1 MSQFSLD
8 IIKFDALF
16 IYGYK
21 NDNTKVS
28 IPKKRYLRKEKHL
41 QNLKIYDYKWGDE
54 LNIDSEKLVITNYE
68 PLSF

>member
-1 MSQFSLD
+1 MSGTLGGIYRSNEHAKSMSQFSLD

-28 IPKKRYLRKEKHL
+28 IQKRYLRKRSIYKI
-41 QNLKIYDYKWGDE
+41 LKFMIINGVM
-54 LNIDSEKLVITNYE
+54 N
-68 PLSF
+68 